1 MDAAAQRINM
11 LQQGPYFLK
20 LLINNQAAGA
30 ILGRGGEGQKQ
41 MESDHN
47 VAIRV
52 STIDSTFPGTQDR
65 VCLMA
70 GEQEGMLGAVPLM
83 VAKVRG
89 EEESADKPG
98 VVKLLATN
106 DGCGALIGKAG
117 AVSKELMQATGA
129 SLSIAESNGVVRDR
143 IVSVTGNFEQV
154 VKIISKMLDK
164 LQEGSI
170 NTNVTYSVPTGKNG
184 GSLMS
189 QQVGIWIEVSEGE
202 VPGLIGK
209 GGSNIKAITAESG
222 AKLHVDDATDGKC
235 AIHIQGSLAQVHHA
249 HSALVE
255 QIRDPIIGNGQD
267 DTKGKGKGKGKGSTR
282 ASPY

>member
-1 MDAAAQRINM
+1 
-11 LQQGPYFLK
+11 
-20 LLINNQAAGA
+20 
-30 ILGRGGEGQKQ
+30 

-52 STIDSTFPGTQDR
+52 STIDAKFPGTQDR

-70 GEQEGMLGAVPLM
+70 GEQDGVLSALPVLI
-83 VAKVRG
+83 AKVRG
-89 EEESADKPG
+89 EDESADKPG
-98 VVKLLATN
+98 VIKLVATN

-117 AVSKELMQATGA
+117 SVSKELMSATGA
-129 SLSIAESNGVVRDR
+129 SLSIAESNGIVRDR

-154 VKIISKMLDK
+154 VKMVSKMLDK

-170 NTNVTYSVPTGKNG
+170 NTNVTYSVPTAKNG

-189 QQVGIWIEVSEGE
+189 QQVGIWIEVAESE

-209 GGSNIKAITAESG
+209 GGSNIKAVTAESG
-222 AKLHVDDATDGKC
+222 AKLHVDDAADGKC
-235 AIHIQGSLAQVHHA
+235 AIHIAGSLAQVHHA

-255 QIRDPIIGNGQD
+255 QIRDPIIGGGQD
-267 DTKGKGKGKGKGSTR
+267 EAKGKGKGKGKGAR
-282 ASPY
+282 AAPY